1 MMNPAGAQVKHIGR
15 SWGQTTV
22 ARGSLAM
29 TVGAAQEPCWLVT
42 MLSTSQSLPTFSM
55 VTVAWFL

>member
-1 MMNPAGAQVKHIGR
+1 MMNPEGAQVKHIGR
-15 SWGQTTV
+15 TWGQRPWRTGH
-22 ARGSLAM
+22 RLG
-29 TVGAAQEPCWLVT
+29 AQEPCWLVT

>member
-1 MMNPAGAQVKHIGR
+1 MMNPVGAQVKHIGG
-15 SWGQTTV
+15 SWGQRRRP
-22 ARGSLAM
+22 AGD
-29 TVGAAQEPCWLVT
+29 GPGAQEPCWLVT